1 MMKMKQLSNLYIN
14 TIEELDKSKILQK
27 NKSSKFKSLNFN
39 KSLTTNT
46 SGETFSTL
54 YNTVENSKIIKNN
67 NFKNVKLKFSNS
79 NSKFSSIN
87 ISIRNYNNKNN
98 TIFPS
103 IKSPTKTMNVIKTAD
118 AIIRIRR
125 GRYQDK
131 ILKQTKSNLL
141 KKSKL
146 ISLNNFLI
154 TQIKGNKD
162 KINNLEKEISTKLK
176 QAEKQFL
183 ADYKSFK
190 ILEENVNKSIK
201 KRDREF
207 NSVRE
212 ITIKKEK
219 DYFEEELVMMSLEH
233 KIENITKQI
242 ILLQTF
248 SKFICKVFNLPF
260 FFEEIN
266 EMNSKDKKYLN
277 LYKRIISIYDDEK
290 NIIEENSKILNEYKE
305 FMKRFQ
311 FFERKIIK
319 NFQIKDEI
327 EQEINDIKLLHK
339 KLLEQLYIRKEDFE
353 NEYHSSKI
361 SLLEIHEEI
370 NNINKIKQ
378 QNLSDLELC
387 SKCIYDLGQDFGL
400 DLNKNYKDIPFSE
413 FTLFCK
419 RIISFLE
426 GKENAINIYIDQ
438 INNLIKTEDKEMVG
452 EIINKRKKIN
462 KKEKYREYFENE
474 KIEAEKRKFKSIN
487 AKRKIV
493 IKGRKVFQDIPIIK
507 KKNKV
512 YNKNI
517 INNKNE
523 ALEYLEYSSDKG

>member
-54 YNTVENSKIIKNN
+54 YNTVENSKIIQNN

-260 FFEEIN
+260 FF
-266 EMNSKDKKYLN
+266 
-277 LYKRIISIYDDEK
+277 
-290 NIIEENSKILNEYKE
+290 
-305 FMKRFQ
+305 
-311 FFERKIIK
+311 
-319 NFQIKDEI
+319 
-327 EQEINDIKLLHK
+327 
-339 KLLEQLYIRKEDFE
+339 
-353 NEYHSSKI
+353 
-361 SLLEIHEEI
+361 
-370 NNINKIKQ
+370 
-378 QNLSDLELC
+378 
-387 SKCIYDLGQDFGL
+387 
-400 DLNKNYKDIPFSE
+400 
-413 FTLFCK
+413 
-419 RIISFLE
+419 
-426 GKENAINIYIDQ
+426 
-438 INNLIKTEDKEMVG
+438 
-452 EIINKRKKIN
+452 
-462 KKEKYREYFENE
+462 
-474 KIEAEKRKFKSIN
+474 
-487 AKRKIV
+487 
-493 IKGRKVFQDIPIIK
+493 
-507 KKNKV
+507 
-512 YNKNI
+512 
-517 INNKNE
+517 
-523 ALEYLEYSSDKG
+523 